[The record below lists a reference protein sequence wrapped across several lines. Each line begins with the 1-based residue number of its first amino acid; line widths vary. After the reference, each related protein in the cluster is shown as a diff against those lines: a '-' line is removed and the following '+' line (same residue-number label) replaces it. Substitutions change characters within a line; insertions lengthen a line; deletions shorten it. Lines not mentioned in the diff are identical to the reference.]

1 MDQDTE
7 KRLDRIEA
15 KLEAVYNLQLATT
28 KQDMRISA
36 LEDSVKEIKSVRRQN
51 TNMWLAPLISSL
63 VSAIV
68 ALVISG
74 GLK

>member
-15 KLEAVYNLQLATT
+15 KLEAVYNLQLATAQ
-28 KQDMRISA
+28 QDMRISA
-36 LEDSVKEIKSVRRQN
+36 LEDSVKEIKNTRRQ
-51 TNMWLAPLISSL
+51 TQNMWLAPLISSL